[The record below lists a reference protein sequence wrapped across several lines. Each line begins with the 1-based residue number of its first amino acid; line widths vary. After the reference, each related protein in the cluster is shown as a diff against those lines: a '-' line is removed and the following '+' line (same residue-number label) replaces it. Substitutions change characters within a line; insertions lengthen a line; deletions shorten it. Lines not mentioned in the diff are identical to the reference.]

1 MSQYWIG
8 DALGRVLGPVSLQAI
23 RDLLSRGRLTNLTR
37 ASTDGRS
44 WKPLAEVPEVFAL
57 VSSGVAQRPAP
68 TIGSA
73 PSQPASPYADEIARI
88 TVELTRLRGL
98 SPREQLGVA
107 ANARVEDAR
116 TSFFTKVKQF
126 HPTRLPPNPPPAL
139 QRAYADMFQQLSDA
153 MALIEK
159 EKKTAAEAATPTY
172 ASEQFLGWR
181 REKDRVEVE
190 LELGPDNAHLV
201 LNYPQ
206 ASAANDGFYLPSR
219 SPLPLFQEVEVTLK
233 FKGSSREIRGKGRVV
248 LDSSREKIPGLGI
261 RFLALSADDRSYLQ
275 YFAKKASLARGSQ
288 R

>member
-44 WKPLAEVPEVFAL
+44 WKPLADVPEVFAL
-57 VSSGVAQRPAP
+57 ISSSVAQRPAP
-68 TIGSA
+68 TIGLA
-73 PSQPASPYADEIARI
+73 AQPASPYADEIARI
-88 TVELTRLRGL
+88 TAELTRLRGL
-98 SPREQLGVA
+98 SAREQLGVA
-107 ANARVEDAR
+107 ASAKVEDAR

-126 HPTRLPPNPPPAL
+126 HPTRLPPNPPPEL

-159 EKKTAAEAATPTY
+159 EKKTLAEAATPTY
-172 ASEQFLGWR
+172 AAEQFLGWR

-219 SPLPLFQEVEVTLK
+219 SPLPLLQEVEVTLK

-248 LDSSREKIPGLGI
+248 LDSSREKLPGLGI
-261 RFLALSADDRSYLQ
+261 RFLALSQDDRSFLQ
-275 YFAKKASLARGSQ
+275 YFAKKASLARGPQ